1 MQFGNREFDSLMY
14 GDAVYREV
22 ASHLRALRRGSEFYP
37 VYLTG
42 VISAEGDAGGPCPLI
57 DLLRLKRTVEERL
70 VAAMQTNG

>member
-1 MQFGNREFDSLMY
+1 MRCT
-14 GDAVYREV
+14 AKWP
-22 ASHLRALRRGSEFYP
+22 AICAPLRRGGEFYP

-70 VAAMQTNG
+70 VAAMQTSG